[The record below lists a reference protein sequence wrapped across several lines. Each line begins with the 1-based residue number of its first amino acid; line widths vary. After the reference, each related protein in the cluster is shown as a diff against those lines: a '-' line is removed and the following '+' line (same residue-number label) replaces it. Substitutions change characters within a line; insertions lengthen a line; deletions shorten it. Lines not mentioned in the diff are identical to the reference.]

1 MYSSRTRVLIL
12 RTWTR
17 TRTPWL
23 GDGPKFSGFWLSTVG
38 LWLGI
43 NWAILLQ
50 LSVSTIRC
58 NNMLSLSCYL
68 CYYFNHVLRLWIP
81 NFWHSVWS
89 RCLDL
94 DSDYVDSTTS
104 LPPPLSLIIVV
115 LLQIIM
121 VIHSNKYNT
130 TTLTDSTSGNLHTVG
145 LVPAPSEAVDR
156 RLDQEWKCDLL
167 GTVPRKSRCWNIGS
181 RRCSYQRPRTSRR
194 PYRNRSLT
202 QLHSSQQHD

>member
-68 CYYFNHVLRLWIP
+68 CYYCNYVLRLWQVYQI
-81 NFWHSVWS
+81 FDILS
-89 RCLDL
+89 DL
-94 DSDYVDSTTS
+94 DVWTWTRTMWTRLHHCIAYLISFHRPFLSSSILSSFDLTTPRS
-104 LPPPLSLIIVV
+104 INQSINHFLP
-115 LLQIIM
+115 
-121 VIHSNKYNT
+121 
-130 TTLTDSTSGNLHTVG
+130 
-145 LVPAPSEAVDR
+145 
-156 RLDQEWKCDLL
+156 
-167 GTVPRKSRCWNIGS
+167 GS
-181 RRCSYQRPRTSRR
+181 IKVEG
-194 PYRNRSLT
+194 
-202 QLHSSQQHD
+202 